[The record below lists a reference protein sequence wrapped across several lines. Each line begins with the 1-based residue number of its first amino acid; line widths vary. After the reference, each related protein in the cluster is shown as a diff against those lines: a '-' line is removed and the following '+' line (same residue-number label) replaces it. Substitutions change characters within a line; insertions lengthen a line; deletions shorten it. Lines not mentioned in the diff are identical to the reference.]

1 MPYKTDKLK
10 LDSPFLDRRVKLLP
24 CQREMVIYWTK
35 QGLSQRKIAKMFSVS
50 RRLITFIQDPK
61 KKERDLQNRKDRG
74 GSMIYYKG
82 GSEWAETMRDHRR
95 YKHETL
101 KHLTK

>member
-24 CQREMVIYWTK
+24 CQKEMVLYWTN
-35 QGLSQRKIAKMFSVS
+35 QGLSQRKIASMFKVS

-61 KKERDLQNRKDRG
+61 KKERDLQLKQERG
-74 GSMIYYKG
+74 GWKQYYKG
-82 GSEWAETMRDHRR
+82 GEDWASTQKKHRK
-95 YKHETL
+95 YKYETL
-101 KHLTK
+101 KHLT